1 MCVYVCMYVCMYVR
15 TYVCMYVTNGCRH
28 FSFCFCF
35 GKVWIH
41 EGLSDIEDDY
51 ELCVTIP
58 AVTGIPSAG
67 YFGVSAATGGLSGGG
82 NLGGGGGE
90 VPINDYD
97 ITLLLLLPHFPHNQR
112 SDDHDVLKFITHSLI
127 LYENRVEVG
136 VRVCVC
142 VCVWSMYAVYMYGVY
157 V

>member
-1 MCVYVCMYVCMYVR
+1 MCVR
-15 TYVCMYVTNGCRH
+15 IYVTNGCRH

-82 NLGGGGGE
+82 NLGGGGVGGYQSMIMIL
-90 VPINDYD
+90 PSSSSSLTSHTTNDQT
-97 ITLLLLLPHFPHNQR
+97 IMTF
-112 SDDHDVLKFITHSLI
+112 
-127 LYENRVEVG
+127 
-136 VRVCVC
+136 
-142 VCVWSMYAVYMYGVY
+142 
-157 V
+157 